1 LSRDEIFDKRGPI
14 LVFAL
19 ISFHEKGVSPSVGG
33 RKRVLFLVLVDKE
46 RGGVCLATL
55 GN

>member
-1 LSRDEIFDKRGPI
+1 MKIFVDKRVPI
-14 LVFAL
+14 LVCAL
-19 ISFHEKGVSPSVGG
+19 ISFHEKGVSPNVGG
-33 RKRVLFLVLVDKE
+33 KKKIFFLVLADKE